1 MFSICIIIT
10 KTTCLQSTTVCKLSN
25 LSNTNLYLIQNK
37 HKHKRSTSFRQTKR
51 ETTMA
56 GYLRPQTRVTMRTSK
71 TNTTDKTKTLE
82 LHNKGLQVTK
92 GIFPSLAVIGK
103 RYLLELIS
111 KMESNLVATG
121 LNLFA

>member
-1 MFSICIIIT
+1 
-10 KTTCLQSTTVCKLSN
+10 
-25 LSNTNLYLIQNK
+25 
-37 HKHKRSTSFRQTKR
+37 
-51 ETTMA
+51 MA

-111 KMESNLVATG
+111 KLESNLVATG